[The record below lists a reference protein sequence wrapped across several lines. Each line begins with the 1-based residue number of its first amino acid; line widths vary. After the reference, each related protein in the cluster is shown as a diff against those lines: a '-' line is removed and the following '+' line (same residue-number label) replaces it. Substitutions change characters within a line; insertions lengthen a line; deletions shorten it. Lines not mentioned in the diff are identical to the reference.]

1 MTEIFW
7 DPWVVTIFI
16 KPFEVGL
23 KKYPKSL
30 SNNIPNNPWEISTSF
45 FIQYHLLGHKP
56 QTTQTNP

>member
-23 KKYPKSL
+23 KKYPKGL
-30 SNNIPNNPWEISTSF
+30 SNNIPNNPWSF
-45 FIQYHLLGHKP
+45 FIQYHLLGHEP